1 MRTARRCRIALA
13 VLTVAAAMP
22 AAAFAAPGRV
32 SLHMV
37 SGPTP
42 FPAGCP
48 GAAFDATMIPGQEL
62 EPSITVNRARPR
74 NVVAAWIQ
82 DVGPDSSRTDLTAS
96 SHDGGRTWTRHTIP
110 GLTKCEGGPAD
121 SAADPWLS
129 SGGDGTVYFAGL
141 APVFAGN
148 TPQQAI
154 VASHSVDGGRTWAIP
169 ATLVPPTEGNE
180 TPAITASPTRRGRA
194 YEVWAEFATLDLHF
208 SRTSDRGATWAPPT
222 LLDQPGPAGFDL
234 SPRLVVLPDRT
245 LVTVFARA
253 EFDVGLGKIY
263 ATRSR
268 DDGRTWSPPVEIF
281 AQALAKFF
289 DPETGDELPQPQFPN
304 AAVAPDGTV
313 YVTVEAP
320 TSAASGVV
328 AVARSRDRGASWTTV
343 TSPGVGAYAF
353 EPTIAVDRR
362 GTVGMTWY
370 DLRRDRPGDGALT
383 ADVWFASS
391 RDRGSSWAETH
402 VAGPTDLH
410 TGALARQNYV
420 GEYQGLAASGHDR
433 FVAILTLAAPF
444 ATDGPT
450 DIFAARIHV
459 AHCHHKAC
467 GHEAP

>member
-1 MRTARRCRIALA
+1 MSATVPSATAAAPAPWATTRRWPRAAMVRFRRRPLRRRERAAIGTARRCRTALA

-62 EPSITVNRARPR
+62 EPSIAVNRARPR

-154 VASHSVDGGRTWAIP
+154 VASHSIDGGRTWAIP

-180 TPAITASPTRRGRA
+180 TPAITASPTRRGQGAARHPRQPDPPGA
-194 YEVWAEFATLDLHF
+194 RL
-208 SRTSDRGATWAPPT
+208 RGLGRVRDPGLALLEDERPRRDVGAADPPR
-222 LLDQPGPAGFDL
+222 P
-234 SPRLVVLPDRT
+234 
-245 LVTVFARA
+245 ARA
-253 EFDVGLGKIY
+253 GRLRPL
-263 ATRSR
+263 ATTRR
-268 DDGRTWSPPVEIF
+268 PARPD
-281 AQALAKFF
+281 
-289 DPETGDELPQPQFPN
+289 
-304 AAVAPDGTV
+304 APDGLR
-313 YVTVEAP
+313 
-320 TSAASGVV
+320 
-328 AVARSRDRGASWTTV
+328 ARRV
-343 TSPGVGAYAF
+343 
-353 EPTIAVDRR
+353 RR
-362 GTVGMTWY
+362 RAGQ
-370 DLRRDRPGDGALT
+370 DLR
-383 ADVWFASS
+383 
-391 RDRGSSWAETH
+391 H
-402 VAGPTDLH
+402 
-410 TGALARQNYV
+410 ALARRRTHV
-420 GEYQGLAASGHDR
+420 VAAGGDLR
-433 FVAILTLAAPF
+433 A
-444 ATDGPT
+444 G
-450 DIFAARIHV
+450 AREV
-459 AHCHHKAC
+459 LR
-467 GHEAP
+467 PRNR